1 MARMST
7 RLKHAWNAFAGNPPR
22 PIQVQQYPGPAST
35 RRPDRPT
42 LFISTERS
50 IISAI
55 YVRLGIDVASIVM
68 EHCRTDDQGRFTD
81 SIPSSLNN
89 CLTVEANIDQAA
101 TMFRQD
107 LTMTLLES
115 GTAAIVP
122 VDTTISPLLSGGWD
136 ITTMRVGEVIQF
148 HPQYVRVRVYNE
160 QSGRREEI
168 TLPKGMVAIIENPL
182 YQIMNESNSTLKRLV
197 HKLNLLDAIDDQ
209 SASGKLDLIIQ
220 LPYVVKSEAR
230 RQQAMQRRED
240 IEFQLTGSKYGIAYA
255 DGTEKITQLNRPVTN
270 NLMEQVTYL
279 MALLYEQLGL
289 TTNVMNGTAGEPE
302 MLNYWNRTI
311 EPIVTAI
318 TEEMKRKFLT
328 KTARTQGQ
336 SILYFRDVFKL
347 LPLGGDGGI
356 ADIADKF
363 SRNEILA
370 ANEIRQ
376 VIGVKPSKD
385 PQADQLR
392 NSNMP
397 NPGTASTADPN
408 APPELP
414 PADGSTPPVDPNAP
428 NGPPTPPDPSTM
440 SHSFDQIEGAINDA
454 FSNLGLDDQS
464 GENVTP

>member
-7 RLKHAWNAFAGNPPR
+7 RLKHAWNAFAGSPPR

-42 LFISTERS
+42 IFISTERS

-68 EHCRTDDQGRFTD
+68 EHCRVDDQGRFTD
-81 SIPSSLNN
+81 SIQSALNN

-107 LTMTLLES
+107 LTMTLLEN

-122 VDTTISPLLSGGWD
+122 VDTTISPLVSGGWD
-136 ITTMRVGEVIQF
+136 VNTMRVGEVIQF
-148 HPQYVRVRVYNE
+148 YPQFVRVRVYNE
-160 QSGRREEI
+160 KSGIREEI
-168 TLPKGMVAIIENPL
+168 TLPKSMVAIIENPL
-182 YQIMNESNSTLKRLV
+182 YQIMNEPNSTLKRLV

-209 SASGKLDLIIQ
+209 SSSGKLDLIIQ

-270 NLMEQVTYL
+270 NLMDQVTYL

-289 TTNVMNGTAGEPE
+289 TTNVMNGTAAEPE

-311 EPIVTAI
+311 EPIVTSI

-336 SILYFRDVFKL
+336 SIVYFRNIFAL
-347 LPLGGDGGI
+347 IPLGGDGGI

-376 VIGVKPSKD
+376 AIGFKPSKQ
-385 PQADQLR
+385 PGADALQ
-392 NSNMP
+392 NKNMP
-397 NPGTASTADPN
+397 QPNDGPSASTSDPD
-408 APPELP
+408 
-414 PADGSTPPVDPNAP
+414 ADGDANGDTDGDGDGTPP
-428 NGPPTPPDPSTM
+428 PTT
-440 SHSFDQIEGAINDA
+440 
-454 FSNLGLDDQS
+454 QS
-464 GENVTP
+464 

>member
-1 MARMST
+1 MARFST
-7 RLKHAWNAFAGNPPR
+7 KLKHAWNAFATNAPAR
-22 PIQVQQYPGPAST
+22 PIQVTQYPGPATT

-55 YVRLGIDVASIVM
+55 YVRLGIDVASIVI
-68 EHCRTDDQGRFTD
+68 EHCRVDDQGRYTD

-107 LTMTLLES
+107 LTMTLLET

-122 VDTTISPLLSGGWD
+122 VDTTISPLESGGWD
-136 ITTMRVGEVIQF
+136 VNTMRVGEIIQF
-148 HPQYVRVRVYNE
+148 YPQYVRVRVYNE
-160 QSGRREEI
+160 KTGIKEEI
-168 TLPKGMVAIIENPL
+168 TLPKSMVAVIENPL
-182 YQIMNESNSTLKRLV
+182 YQVMNEPNSTLKRLV

-230 RQQAMQRRED
+230 RAQANQRRED

-270 NLMEQVTYL
+270 NLMDQVTYL

-289 TTNVMNGTAGEPE
+289 TTAVMNGTAGEPE

-311 EPIVTAI
+311 EPLVTAI
-318 TEEMKRKFLT
+318 TEEIKRKFLT

-336 SILYFRDVFKL
+336 SVLYFRDVFKL

-397 NPGTASTADPN
+397 QPNGGPSASVDGPSAEGNNSPAPADP
-408 APPELP
+408 
-414 PADGSTPPVDPNAP
+414 G
-428 NGPPTPPDPSTM
+428 TPPDPSTL
-440 SHSFDQIEGAINDA
+440 SHSFDQIDSAIDNA
-454 FSNLGLDDQS
+454 FSDLGLDDQS
-464 GENVTP
+464 GAEDVAA